1 MTTFHRVLRWKSLTD
16 GGLEHCQVDGADDSI
31 RIRGVMVGAA
41 NGISFGL
48 SYAMELDAD
57 WTFRTLSLERLDGAF
72 VQLISDGRGTWM
84 DGSGMTLGQL
94 QDCVDI
100 DISGTPLTDT
110 LPIRR
115 NRLQPN
121 VPRSLYVAYVPLDTL
136 LPRREAQI
144 YTRLDATHVR
154 YRSGDGSFEE
164 VLETDEDGFVIDYP
178 TLFTLA

>member
-1 MTTFHRVLRWKSLTD
+1 MTMSHRVLRWKSLAD
-16 GGLEHCQVDGADDSI
+16 GGLEHCQVDATADSV
-31 RIRGVMVGAA
+31 RVRSVMVGTA
-41 NGISFGL
+41 NGITFGL

-72 VQLISDGRGTWM
+72 VQLISDGKGTWM

-94 QDCVDI
+94 QDCIDI
-100 DISGTPLTDT
+100 DISGTPLTNT

-136 LPRREAQI
+136 LPRREAQT
-144 YTRLDATHVR
+144 YTRLDAAHVR
-154 YRSGDGSFEE
+154 YRSGDGSFEQVIE
-164 VLETDEDGFVIDYP
+164 VDEEGFVVDYP
-178 TLFTLA
+178 TLFSRA